1 MRRFGSVRIRTT
13 LGATLIVAVALTV
26 GAVGLV
32 TILRSTMVANI
43 DSALALRASDI
54 GAIIEGGTLPD
65 AVAIEGEQDAFV
77 QIVDPT
83 GTVLAASRNIDGEP
97 RITDAP
103 SGASVEITNSPV
115 DVGAFRVYVHQ
126 TNTPNHLTVIVG
138 RSLEDVDTT
147 IRVVTSWLLLA
158 TPTLVLLV
166 AAVTW
171 TVVGR
176 ALKPVDAIRSEVA
189 DIGGSDL
196 HRRVPTPRTSDEI
209 GRLATTMNEMLDRL
223 EAASERQR
231 RFVSDASHELRTP
244 IATVR
249 HELDVARA
257 TPPATIDGLL
267 DDIGEEN
274 TRMQHLVDDL
284 LLLAREDQA
293 QRDAQHAVGR
303 HALVDL
309 DELALIEA
317 HRHRATT
324 ITVDATDLAPASTY
338 GDEHQLAR
346 VVANLVD
353 NAVRHATS
361 TVTLRTAVVGDQVEL
376 HVDDDGPGV
385 ALADRDQIFER
396 FTRADDDRSRTTG
409 GGAGLG
415 LAIARELVANHHGAI
430 TVTDSP
436 DLSGARF
443 TITLPRAT
451 TQG

>member
-43 DSALALRASDI
+43 DSALALRSSDI

-77 QIVDPT
+77 QIVDPN

-103 SGASVEITNSPV
+103 AGTSVEITNTPI

-126 TNTPNHLTVIVG
+126 TTSPNHLTVIVG

-147 IRVVTSWLLLA
+147 IRVVAGWLLAGIPL
-158 TPTLVLLV
+158 LVLLV

-189 DIGGSDL
+189 DIGGTDL
-196 HRRVPTPRTSDEI
+196 HRRVPAPPTNDEI

-223 EAASERQR
+223 EDASERQK

-249 HELDVARA
+249 HELDVART
-257 TPPATIDGLL
+257 TPPDTIDGLL

-284 LLLAREDQA
+284 LLLAREDQT
-293 QRDAQHAVGR
+293 QRDAHQAVRR
-303 HALVDL
+303 HTLVDL

-317 HRHRATT
+317 HRNRPTT
-324 ITVDATDLAPASTY
+324 TTLDATDLAPAPTY

-361 TVTLRTAVVGDQVEL
+361 TVTLRTTVDGDQVEL
-376 HVDDDGPGV
+376 HVDDDGPGI
-385 ALADRDQIFER
+385 ALADRDRIFER

-415 LAIARELVANHHGAI
+415 LAIARELIANHHGAI

-436 DLSGARF
+436 DLGGARF